1 MNKVFIAVGHGG
13 RDPGAVAN
21 NLREA
26 DCNLVMALAME
37 KLLLQHGLEVQLSRH
52 TDCTNPVAEEIA
64 ACQKFQPQLAVVIH
78 NNAGGGHGFEVYHP
92 VDSYMNDS
100 ITLALLMEQEIRLLG
115 QLSRGLKQNNRLRW
129 MRKCICPTVLCEGFF
144 LDSEDYLLAQ
154 TAEQQASFGE
164 AYARAVLRWFEEKNN

>member
-37 KLLLQHGLEVQLSRH
+37 QVLLRHGLEVALSRR
-52 TDCTNPVAEEIA
+52 TDCNNPVGEEIT
-64 ACQKFQPQLAVVIH
+64 ACQQFAPELAVVIH
-78 NNAGGGHGFEVYHP
+78 NNAGGGHGFEVFHP
-92 VDSYMNDS
+92 VGTYMHDS
-100 ITLALLMEQEIRLLG
+100 IALALLMEQEIRLLG
-115 QLSRGLKQNNRLRW
+115 QRSRGLKQNNRLRW
-129 MRKCICPTVLCEGFF
+129 MRSCICPTVLCEGFF

-154 TAEQQASFGE
+154 TEEQQAAFGK
-164 AYARAVLRWFEEKNN
+164 AYANAVLRWFEERK